1 MNISILSDL
10 STQFISKNLSSIL
23 DDTNSNITITD
34 YNYRPVESHFYE
46 TVEEREDYI
55 IILESTFT
63 IYKNYLESSIKEK
76 FFEDEFKRIKSYL
89 INLSKKSKILFANF
103 FEINDKLYGNQSVKI
118 SSSFIYQ
125 IRKLNLIVSEFIQ
138 SKENILIFDLSTLIN
153 LNGYN
158 TIIDNKL
165 YINYG
170 VLFTIEGSKI
180 ISESIGQ
187 IIKSNS
193 SKIVKCIILDLDNTI
208 WGGVIGDDGIDKL
221 QIGNVGIG
229 KSFTLFQKWLKLIKE
244 SGVLLCVCSKNDEE
258 IAKSPF
264 LKHPEMVLGLD
275 DITIFVANWD
285 NKPTNIS
292 EIKKKLNI
300 GFDSIVFLDDNKFER
315 DLVRKSIP
323 EIIVPELPEDP
334 VDYLN
339 FLFNENIFERNISL
353 KNLNT
358 DRTNLYKTEFQRI
371 DFKENFDNENDYL
384 NSLNMVCKLEKINNF
399 NIPRI
404 SELSKRT
411 NQFNLTGIRFDES
424 DLEKIIKS
432 EKLDGYS
439 FSLKD
444 SFGSYGVVS
453 FIIFEKEFNDIKIIN
468 WGMSCRV
475 FKRTLE
481 QFIIN
486 KLVFLLK
493 DYDNIKGELVPTS
506 KNKVLKLFLSE
517 LDIIKD
523 NIINI
528 NINTFN
534 PLKTSVKNG

>member
-34 YNYRPVESHFYE
+34 YNYRPVERHFYE

-170 VLFTIEGSKI
+170 VLFTIDGSKI
-180 ISESIGQ
+180 ISESLGQ

-275 DITIFVANWD
+275 DITIFAANWD

-292 EIKKKLNI
+292 KIKKKLNI

-411 NQFNLTGIRFDES
+411 NQFNLTGIRFNES